1 MRLRRSL
8 PIAATTLLV
17 ATMAVAQTVPTA
29 AERQVAAT
37 ATRAELAAST
47 ITIIEEFTDWAPT
60 CVTDVRT
67 NVRGCSLFTRMLV
80 IDGLG
85 RAAVAIS
92 VASAAAEPMV
102 RIASDASFPTRVVV
116 TVDTLPAIET
126 KQCNANACTYTGPG
140 AAALIEEFKTGA
152 TVVARYEARGGDF
165 EGRLPLETFV
175 TKYGQLTQ

>member
-29 AERQVAAT
+29 AERQAAAT
-37 ATRAELAAST
+37 ATRAAVAAGK

-102 RIASDASFPTRVVV
+102 RIASDASFPTRAVV
-116 TVDTLPAIET
+116 TVDTLPGIET
-126 KQCNANACTYTGPG
+126 KTCTANACSFTGAA

-152 TVVARYEARGGDF
+152 TVVARYESRQGPF
-165 EGRLPLETFV
+165 EGRLLLTTFAPQFA
-175 TKYGQLTQ
+175 QLAP